1 MARILIPAA
10 VRAVIFD
17 AVGTLIHPEPSAAAA
32 YAVVGRRWGSRWTEA
47 DLRGRF
53 REAFR
58 HEETADAAAGWR
70 TDERREE
77 QRWRRIVATVL
88 DDVRDPE
95 ACFQELFEHFARP
108 ESWRITPEAPATL
121 AALAERGYQLGIA
134 SNYDYR
140 LRRVVAGWPALT
152 AVPHLIISSEV
163 GWRKPGQQFFQQAC
177 SLLDTPPEQVLHIG
191 DDARNDF
198 DGARAAG
205 LMALLYDS
213 SGQTAAHLIRD
224 LGELAGES
232 FYGT

>member
-1 MARILIPAA
+1 MASILIPAP

-32 YAVVGRRWGSRWTEA
+32 YALVGARWGSRWTEA

-53 REAFR
+53 RDAFR

-108 ESWRITPEAPATL
+108 ESWQITPDAPAVL
-121 AALAERGYQLGIA
+121 AALAERGYHVGIA
-134 SNYDYR
+134 SNYDHR
-140 LRRVVAGWPALT
+140 LRRVVKGWLALL

-163 GWRKPGQQFFQQAC
+163 GWRKPGREFFEC
-177 SLLDTPPEQVLHIG
+177 VCRTVGLPPEHVLYVG
-191 DDARNDF
+191 DDLVNDF
-198 DGARAAG
+198 DGARNAG
-205 LMALLYDS
+205 MRTLLYEPK
-213 SGQTAAHLIRD
+213 GTTQEQRIAD
-224 LGELAGES
+224 LRELV
-232 FYGT
+232 